1 MVAKR
6 AGRMATIE
14 VHHGLLP
21 KGGITQ
27 PLPDQVGLSS
37 PGTFNLGVSTPTYM
51 STMVMDKMAMST
63 AKSDT
68 KFLTLV
74 VKKLPN
80 LNFLRCQEMRKVP
93 MKSKTLIKYALG
105 T

>member
-6 AGRMATIE
+6 AGSMATIE
-14 VHHGLLP
+14 VHHGLFP
-21 KGGITQ
+21 NGGIIH
-27 PLPDQVGLSS
+27 PLPDQVGLNS
-37 PGTFNLGVSTPTYM
+37 PGTDNLGVATPTYM
-51 STMVMDKMAMST
+51 STNVMDKMAIRT

-68 KFLTLV
+68 TFLTLV

-80 LNFLRCQEMRKVP
+80 LNFLRCQEMRKVL
-93 MKSKTLIKYALG
+93 MKSKMLIKYALG